1 MEEKESL
8 LPIKPAVVYRQE
20 SMKWDEKKIEAWKK
34 SCGVLN
40 FGGLIDDL
48 ELCKRVRYGE

>member
-8 LPIKPAVVYRQE
+8 LPIKPALVYRQE
-20 SMKWDEKKIEAWKK
+20 SMKWDEKKKEAWKQ
-34 SCGVLN
+34 SCGVLKLG
-40 FGGLIDDL
+40 FEYDDL

>member
-8 LPIKPAVVYRQE
+8 PRVKPALVYRQA
-20 SMKWDEKKIEAWKK
+20 SMKWDEKKKEAWKQ
-34 SCGVLN
+34 SCGVLKLG
-40 FGGLIDDL
+40 FEYDDL